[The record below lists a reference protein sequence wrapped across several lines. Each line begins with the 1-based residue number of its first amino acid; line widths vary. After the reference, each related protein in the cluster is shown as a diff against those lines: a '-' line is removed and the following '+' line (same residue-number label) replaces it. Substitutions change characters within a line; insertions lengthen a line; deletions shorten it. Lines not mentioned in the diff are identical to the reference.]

1 MNLNAFSTFRRI
13 SYKWLFVYF
22 NIFILLTLISFS
34 PLVNSLRLRSCR
46 ESAGRLQCR
55 LHLRLGAGK
64 WVSWWIPCRNLLF
77 RPVAQKQPK
86 NRGRIRFRDATI
98 GFSWNQSFLRIC
110 AQAWISLNQTESS
123 LAIIML
129 IRKNKDPRHRS
140 FQRIFCFFSHYPS
153 SCKIKCIIA
162 R

>member
-1 MNLNAFSTFRRI
+1 MYEHNFLAIKFNLLNLTFSTFRRI

-110 AQAWISLNQTESS
+110 AAYAGLNQLESD
-123 LAIIML
+123 
-129 IRKNKDPRHRS
+129 RKQSRNYYANT
-140 FQRIFCFFSHYPS
+140 QE
-153 SCKIKCIIA
+153 
-162 R
+162 